1 MITRVT
7 FKLQTEKKTSLTVL
21 AHQGNQRRVVTPDH
35 ILHWRTVDLRN
46 RFLLLNVI
54 KHNRSCRAENE
65 AGSATVKDFI
75 CLNGWLDG
83 FDDGI

>member
-7 FKLQTEKKTSLTVL
+7 FKFQTEEKTSLTVL
-21 AHQGNQRRVVTPDH
+21 AHQRDQRRVVTPDY
-35 ILHWRTVDLRN
+35 ILHRRTVDLRD
-46 RFLLLNVI
+46 RFLLLNII

-75 CLNGWLDG
+75 CLNRWLDG
-83 FDDGI
+83 FDNGI